1 MLQVNWIIDISQSA
15 YSQFRLLTQHFED
28 NSGFDCGTVEDNHD
42 EGKSSQF
49 LLMEVTDGQRK
60 LRAITIGDID
70 GLSLKST
77 PGMKIYL
84 FADVLCRR
92 NILTLTPLNTQ
103 VLGGDVDALLD
114 INTSVHII
122 VRRLNIDESKLQRTE
137 RVEKSVMDAD
147 REPEKKEIMEIEE
160 EADMPRVAKNDIE
173 GNQSG
178 GSNLNKQIIEDV
190 DIKLGKSEETSV
202 ECGTK
207 TIAIGDCARDEVPM
221 DTTILMTRP
230 ECVKN
235 MTNEVAKATVV
246 PVMPTV
252 RKTVE
257 REECERPSI
266 LKLQSGITLKIV
278 PHKGPQL
285 EDEIVKEK
293 WNGAKE
299 DRSNQSTG
307 WNKRTLD
314 EATLKEMDLKLKK
327 TTKKNKGPPMGMRT
341 ITSYYAP
348 VRRLRESES
357 GKLEPSYNS
366 LSVKA
371 DSSLKM
377 ETGNIESRPLSF
389 QAVFNENSNGPCVN
403 KDVDPHPRRQVPA
416 VEGLSHCRQAPEL
429 ENSGQRFFDQIPRL
443 ECVSRPTC
451 GQMRGVEGADRLTF
465 DKISE
470 LKCSTHP
477 SCHQLPVLGDSN
489 RHDCR
494 QEQLLENIG
503 SLADRRLEGFS
514 ERGANISQIFQKA
527 SNLHST
533 LPFPAS
539 CEQPAGRISR
549 GSFLEKLD
557 KMYKKKADAAHET
570 NTGRQATT
578 SENMPRS
585 NTLPSSSIGLP
596 WQRKEHEH
604 STMPI
609 SSKEIRKDSYANT
622 LWNAIRN
629 PTSEKIYSVEHN
641 DSGIIPPIWDSKRGD
656 ISPTSRLALFY
667 G

>member
-1 MLQVNWIIDISQSA
+1 
-15 YSQFRLLTQHFED
+15 
-28 NSGFDCGTVEDNHD
+28 
-42 EGKSSQF
+42 
-49 LLMEVTDGQRK
+49 
-60 LRAITIGDID
+60 
-70 GLSLKST
+70 
-77 PGMKIYL
+77 
-84 FADVLCRR
+84 
-92 NILTLTPLNTQ
+92 
-103 VLGGDVDALLD
+103 
-114 INTSVHII
+114 
-122 VRRLNIDESKLQRTE
+122 
-137 RVEKSVMDAD
+137 
-147 REPEKKEIMEIEE
+147 
-160 EADMPRVAKNDIE
+160 
-173 GNQSG
+173 
-178 GSNLNKQIIEDV
+178 
-190 DIKLGKSEETSV
+190 
-202 ECGTK
+202 
-207 TIAIGDCARDEVPM
+207 
-221 DTTILMTRP
+221 
-230 ECVKN
+230 
-235 MTNEVAKATVV
+235 
-246 PVMPTV
+246 
-252 RKTVE
+252 
-257 REECERPSI
+257 
-266 LKLQSGITLKIV
+266 
-278 PHKGPQL
+278 
-285 EDEIVKEK
+285 
-293 WNGAKE
+293 
-299 DRSNQSTG
+299 
-307 WNKRTLD
+307 
-314 EATLKEMDLKLKK
+314 
-327 TTKKNKGPPMGMRT
+327 MGMRT

-389 QAVFNENSNGPCVN
+389 QAVFSENSNGPCVN

-416 VEGLSHCRQAPEL
+416 VEEGLPHCRQAPEL

-451 GQMRGVEGADRLTF
+451 GQMRGVEGAERLTF

-489 RHDCR
+489 RQDCR
-494 QEQLLENIG
+494 QEQLLENID

-570 NTGRQATT
+570 NIGRQATT
-578 SENMPRS
+578 SENVPRS
-585 NTLPSSSIGLP
+585 STLQSSSIGLP
-596 WQRKEHEH
+596 WQRKEYEH
-604 STMPI
+604 STMPINRKLI